1 MSSKKDWKR
10 RGIPLAPKQPAQ
22 GLRLT
27 LNPLGSQS
35 GGCQQNGCHSTC
47 PTMNLLR
54 RFALLPLCLA
64 PLFSACSRQAPASD
78 ATATADEA
86 KPFPVVVQLDW
97 IPEPEHGGFF
107 QAQARGWFK
116 EAGLD
121 VRIDSGGA
129 NAFPMQKLATNQSNI
144 AQADSTNVLLAIA
157 EGLPVINIG
166 AVFQNDPSVLML
178 HADNPIT
185 SFEELDGKTIMA
197 RPEWAFLP
205 YLRKKYGIDFN
216 LIPQNFQ
223 IANFIAD
230 RNFIQQGFYIAEPFY
245 IEQGGAQKP
254 KFLYAWDAGFDAY
267 TVITANR
274 EWAAAHPEK
283 VRAFMAAY
291 IRGWED
297 YLTGDPTPAHELMKQ
312 VNPKNSDAFL
322 AYSRQMIIDEKLVI
336 GRVDGGPDQIGRVS
350 EDRFATQLKQ
360 LEELGILKPA
370 GKLSA
375 SDVVTTRYLP

>member
-1 MSSKKDWKR
+1 
-10 RGIPLAPKQPAQ
+10 
-22 GLRLT
+22 
-27 LNPLGSQS
+27 
-35 GGCQQNGCHSTC
+35 
-47 PTMNLLR
+47 MNLLR
-54 RFALLPLCLA
+54 RFAFLPLCLA
-64 PLFSACSRQAPASD
+64 PLFSACSRQAPATD
-78 ATATADEA
+78 ATAAADEA

-129 NAFPMQKLATNQSNI
+129 NAFPMQKLATNQANI

-297 YLTGDPTPAHELMKQ
+297 YLYGDPTPAHELMKQ

-350 EDRFATQLKQ
+350 EDRFANQLKQ

-375 SDVVTTRYLP
+375 TDVVTTRYLP